1 MVNKLHTQ
9 THRDPLTHKKHQHTS
24 QYVHVSSGSPAPS
37 LNPVPLLHLVRDPRR
52 HRLVA
57 LKMAKD
63 SLAHASCNFRIC
75 FFFHFSAILAA
86 RMLLKLISTLI
97 FNEKKYIYN
106 DDNNLSLIQQMVKL
120 TLY

>member
-9 THRDPLTHKKHQHTS
+9 THRDPPTHKKHQHTS

-57 LKMAKD
+57 LKMAKAWLMHPAI
-63 SLAHASCNFRIC
+63 SEYVFSSIFRNFSSKDFIKTHQYINEIIIC
-75 FFFHFSAILAA
+75 H
-86 RMLLKLISTLI
+86 
-97 FNEKKYIYN
+97 
-106 DDNNLSLIQQMVKL
+106 
-120 TLY
+120 